1 MAKEFDSESL
11 KLWFAYHYRF
21 RKWKETAT
29 NLKYRVRE
37 RSVEDDPFE
46 LHEQIQLCMRVGEI
60 LWHRYIKMEEQ
71 IVKMPDSHILERRIR
86 RDKELHKR
94 WMRELGDM
102 ESRTRNY
109 LDYLTY
115 RDPDPIQ

>member
-1 MAKEFDSESL
+1 MTREFDSETL

-29 NLKYRVRE
+29 ALKRRVRE
-37 RSVEDDPFE
+37 RSVEDDPFD
-46 LHEQIQLCMRVGEI
+46 LHAQIQLCMRVGEI
-60 LWHRYIKMEEQ
+60 LWHRYAKVEEQ
-71 IVKMPDSHILERRIR
+71 IGTVPESHILERRIR
-86 RDKELHKR
+86 RDKELHRR

-102 ESRTRNY
+102 EIRTRDY